1 MNLSLKKALRKGE
14 KIMYNE
20 IKLEKGLYNITGK
33 SFTKALTDLDP
44 DENYKN
50 TELEGLDAFERQL
63 KRFDIKVQGENCDR
77 VERFFMSTE
86 SAVLFPEFV
95 RRSIK
100 EGMDQASIL
109 SEVVAATTL
118 TDEITYRGLTIS
130 KAGTDDAVSEGTSIP
145 STNVRLSATSITL
158 SKYARK
164 LSCSYESIRKQ
175 RIETFAVILKDLGAQ
190 ISRAVNAK
198 ATNVLSTGVTQL
210 PISGEELTYSDLASF
225 WASMNK
231 YNMTTMLCSP
241 ADMAK
246 ILAFEEMKYC
256 VSDYMTSGMV
266 KTPYGVTLVKCPEL
280 TENIA
285 IGVDKNCA
293 LEMIFGTDV
302 VVDFNKLIST
312 QCDEIACSIIVGFSK
327 IATGAI
333 KVLKTV
339 KSAS

>member
-1 MNLSLKKALRKGE
+1 
-14 KIMYNE
+14 MYND

-33 SFTKALTDLDP
+33 SFTMALTDLDP

-50 TELEGLDAFERQL
+50 TDLEGLDAYERQL
-63 KRFDIKVQGENCDR
+63 KRFDIKVQGEHCDR
-77 VERFFMSTE
+77 VEKFFLSTE

-100 EGMDQASIL
+100 EGMDQASVL
-109 SEVVAATTL
+109 SEVVAATTV
-118 TDEITYRGLTIS
+118 TDEITYRGLTVS
-130 KAGTDDAVSEGTSIP
+130 KQGTDDEISEAGTLP
-145 STNVRLSATSITL
+145 NTNVRLSSSAITL

-198 ATNVLSTGVTQL
+198 AVNVLSTGVT
-210 PISGEELTYSDLASF
+210 PSSIIGDELTYADLAEF
-225 WASMNK
+225 WASMNE
-231 YNMTTMLCSP
+231 YDMTTMLCSP

-266 KTPYGVTLVKCPEL
+266 KTPYGVTLVKCPEISDS
-280 TENIA
+280 IA
-285 IGVDKNCA
+285 VGVDKNCA
-293 LEMIFGTDV
+293 LEMIFGTDII
-302 VVDFNKLIST
+302 VDFDKLIST
-312 QCDEIACSIIVGFSK
+312 QCDEIACSITVGFSK
-327 IATGAI
+327 IASGAT
-333 KVLKTV
+333 KVLSTD
-339 KSAS
+339 

>member
-1 MNLSLKKALRKGE
+1 
-14 KIMYNE
+14 MYNE

-33 SFTKALTDLDP
+33 SFTMALTDLDP
-44 DENYKN
+44 DENYKD
-50 TELEGLDAFERQL
+50 TDLAGLDAYERQL
-63 KRFDIKVQGENCDR
+63 KRFDIKVQGDYCDR
-77 VERFFMSTE
+77 VEKFFLSTE

-100 EGMDQASIL
+100 EGMDQASVL
-109 SEVVAATTL
+109 SEVIAATTM
-118 TDEITYRGLTIS
+118 TDEITYRGLTV
-130 KAGTDDAVSEGTSIP
+130 TEVDEDAEVAEAEAMP
-145 STNVRLSATSITL
+145 NTNVRLSSSAITL

-198 ATNVLSTGVTQL
+198 ATRVLSSGVTPL
-210 PISGEELTYSDLASF
+210 ALSGTSLTYADLAAF
-225 WASMNK
+225 WASMNE
-231 YNMTTMLCSP
+231 YDMTTMLCSP
-241 ADMAK
+241 DDMAK

-266 KTPYGVTLVKCPEL
+266 KTPYGVTLVKCPNL

-293 LEMIFGTDV
+293 LEMIFGTDII
-302 VVDFNKLIST
+302 VDFDKLIST
-312 QCDEIACSIIVGFSK
+312 QCDEIACSITVGFSK
-327 IATGAI
+327 IAAGAT

-339 KSAS
+339 KS

>member
-1 MNLSLKKALRKGE
+1 
-14 KIMYNE
+14 MYNE

-50 TELEGLDAFERQL
+50 TDLAGLDAYERQL
-63 KRFDIKVQGENCDR
+63 KRFDIKVQGEHCDR
-77 VERFFMSTE
+77 VEKFFLSTE

-100 EGMDQASIL
+100 EGMDQASVL

-118 TDEITYRGLTIS
+118 TDEMTYRGLTVTKIGS
-130 KAGTDDAVSEGTSIP
+130 DSSVFEGAVMPNTD
-145 STNVRLSATSITL
+145 VRLSASAINL

-190 ISRAVNAK
+190 ISRAVNAE
-198 ATNVLSTGVTQL
+198 ATSVLKTGVTPL
-210 PISGEELTYSDLASF
+210 ELSGDTLTYADLAAF
-225 WASMNK
+225 WASMNE
-231 YNMTTMLCSP
+231 YDMTTMLCSP
-241 ADMAK
+241 EDMAK

-266 KTPYGVTLVKCPEL
+266 KTPYGVTLVKCSNL
-280 TENIA
+280 SGNIA
-285 IGVDKNCA
+285 IGIDKNCA
-293 LEMIFGTDV
+293 LEMIFGTDII
-302 VVDFNKLIST
+302 VDFDKLIST
-312 QCDEIACSIIVGFSK
+312 QCDEIACSITVGFSK
-327 IATGAI
+327 IATGAT

-339 KSAS
+339 KSSQS